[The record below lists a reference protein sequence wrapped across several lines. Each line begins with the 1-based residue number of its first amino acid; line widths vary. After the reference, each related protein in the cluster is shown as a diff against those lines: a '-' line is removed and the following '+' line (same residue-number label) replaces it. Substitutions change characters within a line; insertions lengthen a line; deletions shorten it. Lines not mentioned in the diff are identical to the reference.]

1 MQERA
6 NTSEAFRLA
15 LRLGATGLWG
25 ELRRTADGQG
35 VIHREPVIGW
45 RRRPISSTVESELPT
60 DILRL
65 NALVDLVGSAEV
77 FLDVADVLAVPELLA
92 GLEGA
97 GAGSPG
103 LWLVHPDLDLLTEW
117 RSVSAAVH
125 LVHTARLRQL
135 EGGPERHAARLRERS
150 IDAMAMHQSDWSAGL
165 TTLFHRFGRL
175 AVATD
180 ADHVRIAR
188 VLLDDGVDAVV
199 GPHID
204 RLVDAAASQAV

>member
-150 IDAMAMHQSDWSAGL
+150 IGAMAMHQSDW
-165 TTLFHRFGRL
+165 
-175 AVATD
+175 
-180 ADHVRIAR
+180 AR
-188 VLLDDGVDAVV
+188 D
-199 GPHID
+199 
-204 RLVDAAASQAV
+204 